1 MDSAYVID
9 PADRVVAV
17 DDGWIAFANENDA
30 PDLPERVIGVSLW
43 TFVANDTVRELYSTL
58 FRRIRAT
65 GRDIT
70 ISFRGDSPSTRRY
83 MKLSVGRG
91 NGPPGTLLC
100 RATLLR
106 MERQSVPFH
115 VVTPSLWST
124 APPPWEESCDVVMS
138 GCSWCR
144 RVNANG
150 WREIDDALLH
160 LPTLFG
166 EPVGLRTT
174 GVCPACARM
183 MLEHVRQRPAAG
195 DLTPAT

>member
-43 TFVANDTVRELYSTL
+43 TFIANDTVRELYSTL
-58 FRRIRAT
+58 FRRIRAA

-70 ISFRGDSPSTRRY
+70 ISFRCDSPSVRRY
-83 MKLSVGRG
+83 MKLSIGRG
-91 NGPPGTLLC
+91 AGPPGTLLC

-106 MERQSVPFH
+106 VERQSVPFH

-124 APPPWEESCDVVMS
+124 APPPWEESDGVVMN

-150 WREIDDALLH
+150 WREIDDALMR
-160 LPTLFG
+160 LPTLFS

-174 GVCPACARM
+174 GVCPTCARM
-183 MLEHVRQRPAAG
+183 MSSASADDVTLS
-195 DLTPAT
+195 T